1 MAGKFIVASKK
12 RSTTQ
17 LIEKALKE
25 ERHRVTVAP
34 NGAVLVDLAL
44 DKKPNAIFLGIT
56 LPGSMNGLDAARALR
71 MLRPTENV
79 PIIFLA
85 ENKEEANQVS
95 STRLPLTDCLTA
107 PYDLAEVKSHAAGG
121 LETGEHI
128 ADLRSIKPENEWML
142 AILDPLTRLYHRRY
156 LLHQLGYEANRSTR
170 YKTPLAVLL
179 VDVDNLKEINRQYGI
194 LIGDT
199 VLIETGQLLLS
210 LMRKSEIVGRN
221 DTQDFLVVAPQTNEE
236 GTRTL
241 AERIRR
247 SISEH
252 HFILEKLDLHVTVS
266 VGMAWTKGNDLAE
279 NLALLGRAEV
289 ALTRAKR
296 AGKNRAEV
304 G

>member
-12 RSTTQ
+12 RATTQ
-17 LIEKALKE
+17 MIEKALTQ
-25 ERHRVTVAP
+25 ERHRVTIAP
-34 NGAVLVDLAL
+34 NGAALVDLAL
-44 DKKPNAIFLGIT
+44 DKKPNAIFLGVT
-56 LPGSMNGLDAARALR
+56 LSGSLNGIDAARALR
-71 MLRPTENV
+71 LLRPTENV

-85 ENKEEANQVS
+85 ENDAEAKHVGDA
-95 STRLPLTDCLTA
+95 RLPLCDCLTA
-107 PYDLAEVKSHAAGG
+107 PYDLAEVKTHAAGG
-121 LETGEHI
+121 METGEAV
-128 ADLRSIKPENEWML
+128 ADLRATKPENEWML

-179 VDVDNLKEINRQYGI
+179 VDVDNLKDINRQHGI

-210 LMRKSEIVGRN
+210 MMRKSEIVGRN
-221 DTQDFLVVAPQTNEE
+221 DTQDFLIVAPQTNEE
-236 GTRTL
+236 GARTL
-241 AERIRR
+241 AERICRT
-247 SISEH
+247 ISEH

-266 VGMAWTKGNDLAE
+266 AGMAWTRGDDLAE